1 VDRALSRSARR
12 AAARSAQRAD
22 PAAVDHTRLPGY
34 LRNKKGT
41 VREVYPGAF
50 EYFCSTGPDGLEGP
64 MPVYRVAFEASDIWG
79 PELCE
84 PNTTIYADL
93 FEVYLQFGKPEEEEK
108 TP

>member
-1 VDRALSRSARR
+1 
-12 AAARSAQRAD
+12 
-22 PAAVDHTRLPGY
+22 
-34 LRNKKGT
+34 
-41 VREVYPGAF
+41 
-50 EYFCSTGPDGLEGP
+50 
-64 MPVYRVAFEASDIWG
+64 VYRVAFEASDIWG